1 MQKIILVFFISLG
14 VLLGGTL
21 IGGIGGTLTKQ
32 SPIKIMCQLAEEIK
46 LWAVA
51 TAIGGTFANL
61 RMLGGGF
68 MEGKISLVI
77 KQLIILLVA
86 FLGAQLGIWI
96 ITILTGGK

>member
-1 MQKIILVFFISLG
+1 MQKIILVFFTSLG

-32 SPIKIMCQLAEEIK
+32 SPVKIMCELAEDIK

-51 TAIGGTFANL
+51 AAIGGTFSNL
-61 RMLGGGF
+61 RMLEGGF
-68 MEGKISLVI
+68 MQGKISLVI
-77 KQLIILLVA
+77 KQLITLMVA

-96 ITILTGGK
+96 ITVLTGGK